1 MRIKKLKIPIYDYLL
16 TLIESSDP
24 VKMEKYFR
32 NMEYEF
38 SRHELYAHA
47 IEHIRLEKGERWL
60 CVYLVFNR
68 KNKWKKMSHSTIA
81 HECKHIADFIF
92 EQIGVH
98 RFNDEPHNYLVH
110 YLVKTVND
118 FFGIKD
124 EIK

>member
-1 MRIKKLKIPIYDYLL
+1 MRIKKLTIPIYDYRL
-16 TLIESSDP
+16 TLIESNEP
-24 VKMEKYFR
+24 AKIEKYFR

-47 IEHIRLEKGERWL
+47 IDHIRFEKGERWL
-60 CVYLVFNR
+60 CVYLVLNR
-68 KNKWKKMSHSTIA
+68 KNKWKPMSHSTIA
-81 HECKHIADFIF
+81 HECNHIADYIF
-92 EQIGVH
+92 EQIGAH

-110 YLVKTVND
+110 FLVKTVND